1 MKKVLLALTVVAF
14 STALSVQ
21 AGGDAC
27 CAKNNKT
34 SASAKSTCTA
44 SKSSTCSAGAKQ
56 AKSSAPATAR
66 GTLMAKN

>member
-1 MKKVLLALTVVAF
+1 MKKALLALTVVAF

-27 CAKNNKT
+27 CAQKNKT

-44 SKSSTCSAGAKQ
+44 AKSTCSANAKQ
-56 AKSSAPATAR
+56 AKNSAPLTAR

>member
-1 MKKVLLALTVVAF
+1 MKKLLLALTLVAF

-27 CAKNNKT
+27 CAQKTKT

-44 SKSSTCSAGAKQ
+44 AKSACSAGAKQ

-66 GTLMAKN
+66 GTLLAKN